1 MDEDNDRQNLY
12 DEFESEVVRHGNQ
25 EAYFDENDL
34 IEIFDYASDLDNNI
48 VKMEVLIYGAVHYP
62 RSEALA
68 TRRAWFYSS
77 FGDFETATEINRRV
91 NKGGVLNRV
100 LDLRV
105 SLPANSPEVEP
116 RLEQI
121 VADTDDFGDEEI
133 IQLVD
138 FCMETGRE
146 EWLTERKQ
154 LIQSKCSYP
163 QTFLYEFAD
172 RAEEAENY
180 ALAADLFEELTM
192 LEPFTL
198 DFWQRLATVQINM
211 DLYEAA
217 LQSADYALAIDPKA
231 MMAARI
237 KGAAL
242 YRLDRDM
249 ATVAELYTRILES
262 NEAEDSD
269 ASTLA
274 AALVEL
280 NRQPEAIEMLKKYIP
295 AHYNPRLA
303 LNILLVLDRPSAAP
317 LVESLIRETVMSES
331 SAMDWAKEHVERE
344 QYMAAATILL
354 TYHRLHGLL
363 LGYEFTFEVCYY
375 AGLYDEIIY
384 MFEHEIYSKLIDSP
398 IPSISFPYI
407 MSLVRTGNREKALAT
422 ANEALSKS
430 RDFLRKYTGSHES
443 WRNTVKYTPV
453 TTNAIITGHMTI
465 LGNIIKALGSTDRL
479 EADDFDPMLSLN
491 GDI

>member
-1 MDEDNDRQNLY
+1 MDEDNERQDLY
-12 DEFESEVVRHGNQ
+12 DEFESEVVKHGNQ
-25 EAYFDENDL
+25 EAFFDENDL

-48 VKMEVLIYGAVHYP
+48 VKMEVLIYGAIHYP
-62 RSEALA
+62 KSEALA

-77 FGDFETATEINRRV
+77 FGDYETATEINKRV
-91 NKGGVLNRV
+91 NHGGVLNRI

-105 SLPANSPEVEP
+105 SLPANSPEIEP
-116 RLEQI
+116 RLEGI
-121 VADTDDFGDEEI
+121 IADTDDFGDEEI

-146 EWLTERKQ
+146 DWLRERKK
-154 LIQSKCSYP
+154 LIQAKCSYP

-172 RAEEAENY
+172 RAEENENY

-211 DLYEAA
+211 DSYEAA
-217 LQSADYALAIDPKA
+217 LSSADYALAIDPNA

-249 ATVAELYTRILES
+249 ATVADLYTRVLES

-280 NRQPEAIEMLKKYIP
+280 NRQDEAIEMLKKYIP
-295 AHYNPRLA
+295 THYNPRLA
-303 LNILLVLDRPSAAP
+303 LNILLVLDRNAAAP
-317 LVESLIRETVMSES
+317 LVETLIRETVMSES
-331 SAMDWAKEHVERE
+331 AALDWAKEHVDRA
-344 QYMAAATILL
+344 QYPAAATILL
-354 TYHRLHGLL
+354 TYHRLHGLV
-363 LGYEFTFEVCYY
+363 LGFEFTLEVCYY

-384 MFEHEIYSKLIDSP
+384 MREHQVYSELVDTP
-398 IPSISFPYI
+398 LPSISFPYI
-407 MSLVRTGNREKALAT
+407 MSLVRTGNRPKALISAQD
-422 ANEALSKS
+422 ALGKS
-430 RDFLRKYTGSHES
+430 REFLKKFAGRRDS
-443 WRNTVKYTPV
+443 WQATVKYTPV
-453 TTNAIITGHMTI
+453 TTNAIITGYMAI
-465 LGNIIKALGSTDRL
+465 LDNIIKALKSSDPL
-479 EADDFDPMLSLN
+479 PADDFDPMLTL
-491 GDI
+491 DRRV